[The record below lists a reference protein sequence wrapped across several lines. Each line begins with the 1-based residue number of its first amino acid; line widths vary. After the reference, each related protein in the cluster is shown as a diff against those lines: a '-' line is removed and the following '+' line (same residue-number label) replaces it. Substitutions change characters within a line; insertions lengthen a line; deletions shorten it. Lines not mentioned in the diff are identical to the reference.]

1 MRPAERYR
9 LIERLG
15 AGSIGVVHRALDR
28 ATGREV
34 ALKIMPRPRTGTNLR
49 GEFVA
54 LARLRHPN
62 VVSVLDY
69 GLTDAGHEYFTMEL
83 VLGPSLLVAAV
94 PATGQRCF
102 ALLGGVLDALSAVH
116 ASGMVHA
123 DVKPSNILV
132 DGETLETAPDR
143 AARLGDFGLAGP
155 LADPSGPTARGTIGH
170 AAPEAWS
177 GRLDPRSDLY
187 SFGVVLWQ
195 LVMGARPFEGI
206 TPRAIVSLQRA
217 GAPPD
222 PRHVRPDL
230 PPALADLMVALLD
243 PAPGA

>member
-83 VLGPSLLVAAV
+83 VVGPSLLEAAT
-94 PATGQRCF
+94 PATGRRCF
-102 ALLGGVLDALSAVH
+102 ALLGGVLDALSAV
-116 ASGMVHA
+116 
-123 DVKPSNILV
+123 
-132 DGETLETAPDR
+132 
-143 AARLGDFGLAGP
+143 
-155 LADPSGPTARGTIGH
+155 
-170 AAPEAWS
+170 
-177 GRLDPRSDLY
+177 
-187 SFGVVLWQ
+187 
-195 LVMGARPFEGI
+195 
-206 TPRAIVSLQRA
+206 
-217 GAPPD
+217 
-222 PRHVRPDL
+222 
-230 PPALADLMVALLD
+230 
-243 PAPGA
+243 